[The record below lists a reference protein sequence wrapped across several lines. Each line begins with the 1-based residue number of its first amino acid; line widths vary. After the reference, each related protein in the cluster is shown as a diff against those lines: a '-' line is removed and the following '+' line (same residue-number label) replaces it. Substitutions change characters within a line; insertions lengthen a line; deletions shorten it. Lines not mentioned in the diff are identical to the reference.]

1 MVKSIDF
8 KTLRKSRVHPS
19 PSSAVQGVPPVLP
32 KTILNECPPVALIY
46 IHVYIQILTGYK
58 MTNWL
63 ALWFP
68 AHQLENLTK
77 WTMHLAITGHELD
90 ALHVVLILW
99 HGGSLRPNFCLK
111 SQCEYTLNL
120 VRLMVYA

>member
-1 MVKSIDF
+1 M
-8 KTLRKSRVHPS
+8 
-19 PSSAVQGVPPVLP
+19 LP

-63 ALWFP
+63 ALWSQ

-99 HGGSLRPNFCLK
+99 HGGSLRPNFYLK